1 MISFLLNIIFDTSG
15 FYGAYSRKG
24 KPADF
29 SFFSP
34 QNEQKYAICCLL
46 MFIMA
51 KKYDEIISDTL

>member
-24 KPADF
+24 KN
-29 SFFSP
+29 SWFFIFFAL
-34 QNEQKYAICCLL
+34 NEQKYAICCLL